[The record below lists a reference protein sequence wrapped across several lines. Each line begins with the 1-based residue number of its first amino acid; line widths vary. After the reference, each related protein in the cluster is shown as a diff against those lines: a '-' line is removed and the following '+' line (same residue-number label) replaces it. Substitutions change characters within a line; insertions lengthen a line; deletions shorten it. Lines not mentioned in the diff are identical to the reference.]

1 MKFRPRRTRRRGKRK
16 EGQGMSLITISGG
29 MGSGAEKVA
38 ELVARNAK
46 LELFDDH
53 KLYDEAIRMGIRAED
68 LKGLDE
74 KVPGFFD
81 SLRYNPELYL
91 DILESVVFEVSRTG
105 KGVIVGHGSQ
115 VLLRDFGCAMHVL
128 VHASEAYRVQQIME
142 KHVLSKKT
150 AEKMIQKKDDERR
163 GFFRFAFHMGWT
175 DPSLYDLVI
184 NTEKLGIG
192 GAAKL
197 VLEAQASDEIKECS
211 LRALET
217 MERMSLVKKVQ
228 ASLLKEHFSY
238 SQFHVEVPEQGL
250 VQISGYTTTED
261 ERKRMVKTAAK
272 VPGVSK
278 VRDEIGVMP
287 AGAY

>member
-1 MKFRPRRTRRRGKRK
+1 LVFSGPEGWERRGKN
-16 EGQGMSLITISGG
+16 MSLVTISGG
-29 MGSGAEKVA
+29 MGSDAEKVA
-38 ELVARNAK
+38 ELVARRAK
-46 LELFDDH
+46 LELFDD
-53 KLYDEAIRMGIRAED
+53 KRLYDEAIRMGVRAED

-81 SLRYNPELYL
+81 ALRYNPELYL

-115 VLLRDFGCAMHVL
+115 ALLREFGCAMHVL
-128 VHASEAYRVQQIME
+128 VHASEAYRVQKLTE
-142 KHVLSKKT
+142 KHNLSKKA
-150 AEKMIQKKDDERR
+150 AEKMIQKKDDEKR
-163 GFFRFAFHMGWT
+163 GFFRFAFHMEWT

-184 NTEKLGIG
+184 NTEKLGVE
-192 GAAKL
+192 GATKL
-197 VLEAQASDEIKECS
+197 ILEALASDAVKECS
-211 LRALET
+211 LRALEA

-261 ERKRMVKTAAK
+261 EKKRMVKTAGK

-278 VRDEIGVMP
+278 VKDEIGVMP

>member
-1 MKFRPRRTRRRGKRK
+1 
-16 EGQGMSLITISGG
+16 MSLVTISGG

-38 ELVARNAK
+38 ELVARMAK
-46 LELFDDH
+46 LELFDD
-53 KLYDEAIRMGIRAED
+53 KRLYDEAIRMGIRAED
-68 LKGLDE
+68 SKGLDE

-91 DILESVVFEVSRTG
+91 DTLESVVFEVSRTG

-115 VLLRDFGCAMHVL
+115 ALLRDFGCAMHVL
-128 VHASEAYRVQQIME
+128 VHASEAYRIQQLTE
-142 KHVLSKKT
+142 KHHLSKKA
-150 AEKMIQKKDDERR
+150 AEKMIQKKDNEKR
-163 GFFRFAFHMGWT
+163 GFFRFAFHMEWS

-197 VLEAQASDEIKECS
+197 VLEALLSDGIKECS

-217 MERMSLVKKVQ
+217 MERMSLMKKVQ

-238 SQFHVEVPEQGL
+238 TQFHVEVPEQGV
-250 VQISGYTTTED
+250 VQISGYTATEED
-261 ERKRMVKTAAK
+261 KRQMVKVARR
-272 VPGVSK
+272 VQGVSK

>member
-1 MKFRPRRTRRRGKRK
+1 
-16 EGQGMSLITISGG
+16 MSLVTISGG

-38 ELVARNAK
+38 KLVASTTK

-53 KLYDEAIRMGIRAED
+53 RLYDEAIKLGIRAED

-142 KHVLSKKT
+142 KHVLSKKA

-163 GFFRFAFHMGWT
+163 GFFRFAFHMDYT

-184 NTEKLGIG
+184 NTEKLGIS

-211 LRALET
+211 LRALGS
-217 MERMSLVKKVQ
+217 MERMSLMKKVQ
-228 ASLLKEHFSY
+228 ASLLKEHFSFT
-238 SQFHVEVPEQGL
+238 QFRVEVPEEGV
-250 VQISGYTTTED
+250 VQISGYSATEED
-261 ERKRMVKTAAK
+261 KRRMVKVAER
-272 VPGVSK
+272 VQGVSK
-278 VRDEIGVMP
+278 VKDEIGVMP

>member
-1 MKFRPRRTRRRGKRK
+1 
-16 EGQGMSLITISGG
+16 MS
-29 MGSGAEKVA
+29 SGAQQVA
-38 ELVARNAK
+38 EIVARKAK
-46 LELFDDH
+46 LELFDDNR
-53 KLYDEAIRMGIRAED
+53 LYEEAIRMGIRAED
-68 LKGLDE
+68 LKGLTE
-74 KVPGFFD
+74 KAPSFFD
-81 SLRYNPELYL
+81 SLRYNPKLYL

-115 VLLRDFGCAMHVL
+115 ALLRDFGCAMHVL
-128 VHASEAYRVQQIME
+128 VHASEAHRIQQLME
-142 KHVLSKKT
+142 KHGLIKKA
-150 AEKMIQKKDDERR
+150 AEKMIRKQDDEKR
-163 GFFRFAFHMGWT
+163 GFFRFAFHMEWN

-197 VLEAQASDEIKECS
+197 ILEALLSDGIKECS

-217 MERMSLVKKVQ
+217 MERMSLMKKVQ

-238 SQFHVEVPEQGL
+238 TQFHVEVPEQGL
-250 VQISGYTTTED
+250 VQISGYTATEED
-261 ERKRMVKTAAK
+261 KRRMVKAARR

-278 VRDEIGVMP
+278 VRDQIGVMP